1 MSFERTTTG
10 YEPLSGEIN
19 EIAKKT
25 VDAAY
30 KVHMNLG
37 PGLLENVYE
46 ECLIHELTTKGLHVE
61 SQVYVP
67 IDYDGVRLK
76 EGLRL
81 DILVEKKVVIELK
94 TVDVLM
100 PVHKSQLLT
109 YLKLTGHRLGLLINF
124 NAGIFKD
131 GIKRVIL

>member
-1 MSFERTTTG
+1 MSFEHTTS
-10 YEPLSGEIN
+10 YEPLSAEIN
-19 EIAKKT
+19 ELVKKT

-46 ECLIHELTTKGLHVE
+46 ECLIHELNKKGLRVE

-76 EGLRL
+76 GGLRL

-124 NAGIFKD
+124 NSGIFKD